1 MSNAT
6 RLVAAVAGV
15 GALLW
20 MSGSRPT
27 AEPRS
32 ADPVRDYT
40 VSGPYT
46 HDNLSIFLLH
56 GPDTLPPRPVKTLDE
71 ALAAGTAVVH
81 ETGTVNTLCVE
92 NLSSDDDLMMQNGDI
107 LKGGK
112 QDRVLQVAMILPPK
126 SGRVAVPAF
135 CVEAGRWTN
144 RGGEAVGHFA
154 ANPGQIA
161 GKALKNAVNTAG
173 VQDEVWKNVAAQQAA
188 LSDKVGKPV
197 NGAASPSSLQLA
209 MEDKDLQAKL
219 AGYRAAL
226 ANTLDGKKWVV
237 GYAIAVNGK
246 VTGAEVFGSGV
257 LLAKAWPKAVS
268 AAAVEALSEKQDK
281 AAFAAVTEDAV
292 TAFLTDAGRDDAPP
306 AAQGNVARTNYPL
319 VYSTL
324 DLGSSA
330 PSANGQGQFG
340 NLGGQFGISG
350 GGIQGGS
357 GIANPTLAG
366 RSAATRSALV
376 TGSGGQ
382 LPGASEWDDFPLQT
396 RTPLG
401 GTNTTAPVTQEQI
414 AFFQGTN
421 TLGKQ
426 IEVHREL
433 AAPVPQSLPGLPVPP
448 PMTALVVRAQPQQT
462 DGNALQPLA
471 GNQFNA
477 WQVGHREDITVGN
490 RPVAPIQAPP
500 VRVNRTA
507 GKNGVMV
514 ESRDRANPGVVIH
527 RTFIAK

>member
-20 MSGSRPT
+20 ASGSSPT
-27 AEPRS
+27 AEPRY
-32 ADPVRDYT
+32 ADPVRDYA

-71 ALAAGTAVVH
+71 ALVAGTAVVH

-173 VQDEVWKNVAAQQAA
+173 VQGEVWKTVAAQQAA

-209 MEDKDLQAKL
+209 MEDKGLQAKL

-257 LLAKAWPKAVS
+257 LLTKAWPKAVQ

-292 TAFLTDAGRDDAPP
+292 TAFLTDAGRRQEADEQVAGEQPTRVSDPRAVVINDIN
-306 AAQGNVARTNYPL
+306 AIGN
-319 VYSTL
+319 
-324 DLGSSA
+324 
-330 PSANGQGQFG
+330 
-340 NLGGQFGISG
+340 G
-350 GGIQGGS
+350 GGPVGWNPMAGGFTS
-357 GIANPTLAG
+357 DLNVPATVNPTLTG
-366 RSAATRSALV
+366 RTASTRSALV
-376 TGSGGQ
+376 TSQGGGQ
-382 LPGASEWDDFPLQT
+382 SRQAENRNLEAFGEAHLPAV
-396 RTPLG
+396 
-401 GTNTTAPVTQEQI
+401 AVTLESP
-414 AFFQGTN
+414 AVLN
-421 TLGKQ
+421 
-426 IEVHREL
+426 
-433 AAPVPQSLPGLPVPP
+433 P
-448 PMTALVVRAQPQQT
+448 QPQ
-462 DGNALQPLA
+462 AA
-471 GNQFNA
+471 
-477 WQVGHREDITVGN
+477 VS
-490 RPVAPIQAPP
+490 APP

>member
-20 MSGSRPT
+20 ASGSRPT

-32 ADPVRDYT
+32 ADPVRDYA

-188 LSDKVGKPV
+188 LSDRVGKPV

-219 AGYRAAL
+219 AGYRSAL

-257 LLAKAWPKAVS
+257 LLAKAWPKAVI

-281 AAFAAVTEDAV
+281 AAFAAVAEDAV
-292 TAFLTDAGRDDAPP
+292 TAFLADAGRDDAPP
-306 AAQGNVARTNYPL
+306 APVQAADVEVRRMAYARDPNRVREVVT
-319 VYSTL
+319 
-324 DLGSSA
+324 G
-330 PSANGQGQFG
+330 
-340 NLGGQFGISG
+340 GGQFGISG
-350 GGIQGGS
+350 DGGNAV
-357 GIANPTLAG
+357 ANPTLTG
-366 RSAATRSALV
+366 RTASTRDRLV
-376 TGSGGQ
+376 TSSGGQ
-382 LPGASEWDDFPLQT
+382 AAVTNDPIGHSDA
-396 RTPLG
+396 
-401 GTNTTAPVTQEQI
+401 NTTMLQDSA
-414 AFFQGTN
+414 N
-421 TLGKQ
+421 TL
-426 IEVHREL
+426 
-433 AAPVPQSLPGLPVPP
+433 AASVSFLNPGIQLEAPAVLDRRLPAPRVEPNALSFYPPV
-448 PMTALVVRAQPQQT
+448 TALVVRGQSRQSVE
-462 DGNALQPLA
+462 NALGQLT
-471 GNQFNA
+471 GNQFNQ
-477 WQVGHREDITVGN
+477 WQVGHREDIPVGN